1 MICGEKKKGY
11 EVEED
16 FVIKG
21 VRWFKKNITKNEKGN
36 KLVVCNKCYPK
47 YVEYRDKFIRRQRIY
62 LLLGFLFLLLGLL
75 AAPSLSSLLFGLGII
90 FFLYLLS
97 LINYVPKIREKR
109 KE

>member
-1 MICGEKKKGY
+1 MICCEKKKVY
-11 EVEED
+11 QVEEH

-75 AAPSLSSLLFGLGII
+75 TSPSLPSLLFGLGII